1 MATPNAVPKDTRA
14 GTPPLPEYCD
24 VIVLGAA
31 TAETWTVPSN
41 VHWVI
46 IEPDAAI
53 WASITGTA
61 TVPAADAVDGTAS
74 FRMSTPS
81 QFVVSPGQSVSLIR
95 ESGAATV
102 SIMCWS
108 DKP

>member
-14 GTPPLPEYCD
+14 STPPLPDYND

-31 TAETWTVPSN
+31 SAETWTVPSN

-46 IEPDAAI
+46 IEPTAPI
-53 WASITGTA
+53 WVSVTTTA
-61 TVPAADAVDGTAS
+61 TVPAADVVDGTAS

-81 QFVVSPGQSVSLIR
+81 QFVVSPGQAVSLIR
-95 ESGAATV
+95 ESGASTV
-102 SIMCWS
+102 SISCWTNN
-108 DKP
+108 P